1 MRHVSWDGAI
11 YGKAEPASGA
21 GIKAG
26 QPGLELKLYKFA
38 NNRCNSGPIF
48 FGEWKG
54 LGGGGE
60 REQHIDR
67 QRESRELTSDSR
79 RKTDDVRK

>member
-1 MRHVSWDGAI
+1 MEKI
-11 YGKAEPASGA
+11 GK
-21 GIKAG
+21 
-26 QPGLELKLYKFA
+26 
-38 NNRCNSGPIF
+38 NRWKSGPRF
-48 FGEWKG
+48 LGEWK
-54 LGGGGE
+54 LQGGGGE